1 MSENAASGSQ
11 PHFNI
16 EKLYIKDLSVEVPH
30 SPQIFLEREAPR
42 IDLQLNSQHQ
52 QVNDGVYEVVVTAIV
67 TAKLKEQVVFLVEA
81 KQAGIFTVRGVPEG
95 ELESVLEVVCPNIV
109 YPYLREVVSDC
120 TVRAG
125 FAPALLNPIDFAAI
139 YAQKQQAQAADQAP
153 AH

>member
-1 MSENAASGSQ
+1 MTENTAAGAQ

-16 EKLYIKDLSVEVPH
+16 EKLYVKDLSVEVPH

-42 IDLQLNSQHQ
+42 IDLQLNSQHSL
-52 QVNDGVYEVVVTAIV
+52 VNEGVYEVVVTVIV

-81 KQAGIFTVRGVPEG
+81 KEAGIFSIRNVPAG
-95 ELESVLEVVCPNIV
+95 ELESVLEVVCPNII

-125 FAPALLNPIDFAAI
+125 FAPATLNPIDFAAI
-139 YAQKQQAQAADQAP
+139 YAQKQQAQAGAAAT

>member
-1 MSENAASGSQ
+1 VNENAASGAQ

-42 IDLQLNSQHQ
+42 IDLQLNSQHSLI
-52 QVNDGVYEVVVTAIV
+52 NEGVYEVVVTAIV

-81 KQAGIFTVRGVPEG
+81 KEAGIFSIRNVPEG

-125 FAPALLNPIDFAAI
+125 FAPAILNPIDFAAI
-139 YAQKQQAQAADQAP
+139 YAQKRQAQADAATTT
-153 AH
+153 H